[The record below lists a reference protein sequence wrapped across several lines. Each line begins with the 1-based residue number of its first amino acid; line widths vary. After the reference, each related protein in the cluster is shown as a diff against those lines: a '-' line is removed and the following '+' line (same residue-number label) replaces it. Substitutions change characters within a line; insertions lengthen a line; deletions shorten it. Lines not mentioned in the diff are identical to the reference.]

1 MVHVAKLYITVS
13 DRLTCLII
21 ICQWRIQAVWETNI
35 PRWVPKLWSPK
46 NTFQVF
52 FLQLYFNKKYVEI
65 VITDL
70 RTDCV
75 RECNFRLFGGTNFE
89 NFSGWS
95 APTMVA
101 PFWVRCVYRFTPLP
115 LQKNAGYVTAGMP
128 FNFPCIE
135 ISVNL
140 PADSNFRHHQK
151 KSFSSA
157 VRDKQKGRL
166 PSSKNVI
173 RNLYNVEKSASCQIT
188 FLMT

>member
-1 MVHVAKLYITVS
+1 MSGSAILDYLEAQILKISPVG
-13 DRLTCLII
+13 RRQPWWCLSEFDVCIGLL
-21 ICQWRIQAVWETNI
+21 
-35 PRWVPKLWSPK
+35 PSPPKKMLD
-46 NTFQVF
+46 T
-52 FLQLYFNKKYVEI
+52 LL
-65 VITDL
+65 L
-70 RTDCV
+70 GC
-75 RECNFRLFGGTNFE
+75 
-89 NFSGWS
+89 
-95 APTMVA
+95 
-101 PFWVRCVYRFTPLP
+101 
-115 LQKNAGYVTAGMP
+115 P